1 MGGDS
6 TSNGQVLSD
15 DVVAQIGG
23 GSPRYDGALA
33 HDGVGAGE
41 APRELEVLLH
51 EEDGDAALL
60 DALDGALDLEDH
72 VGLDALRRLVHQE
85 KLGSGEEYA
94 GDGELLL
101 LAAREHTALARKEL
115 SELRK
120 ELEDLLDVLLSGAP
134 VAGRLG
140 AAEESHA
147 EGLGH
152 AQIRKDLASLGHVAD
167 PAGRPLFRS
176 KPSQVDAV
184 ERDAPGAC
192 RQESHDGLEQR
203 GLAHAAPAYEA
214 HDATCG
220 HVEGHIPQHLALAVG
235 DVEVADL
242 KHARP

>member
-15 DVVAQIGG
+15 DVVAQISG

-60 DALDGALDLEDH
+60 DTHDGALDLEDD

-85 KLGSGEEYA
+85 KLGSGEEHA
-94 GDGELLL
+94 RDGELLL
-101 LAAREHTALARKEL
+101 LAPRKHAALAREEL
-115 SELRK
+115 PELRK
-120 ELEDLLDVLLSGAP
+120 ELEDVLDVLLSGAP

-140 AAEESHA
+140 AAEKSHA
-147 EGLGH
+147 EVLGH

-176 KPSQVDAV
+176 KPGQVDTV

-192 RQESHDGLEQR
+192 REQGDDGLEQR
-203 GLAHAAPAYEA
+203 LLAHAVPA
-214 HDATCG
+214 H
-220 HVEGHIPQHLALAVG
+220 
-235 DVEVADL
+235 
-242 KHARP
+242 